1 LGERS
6 GWHVRV
12 YGDEFVNC
20 IWEAGD
26 VIWFESPTLE
36 GELKDLDESDIAVF
50 RNIKNWQ
57 EVNLEA

>member
-1 LGERS
+1 L
-6 GWHVRV
+6 
-12 YGDEFVNC
+12 
-20 IWEAGD
+20 EAGD